1 MKMWMKKWMKRF
13 NRISIRKQFIIYFVV
28 IAVTI
33 GGSSMFIL
41 QQNAKVVE
49 KHERYLTYISKIIR
63 VSALKNENGRL
74 LQEILLYYKEE
85 DITDLH
91 ENIELSLELIEE
103 LLMDSP
109 SIDIS
114 VRFRIVNFLYKRF
127 ESQTEWMLR
136 LRRLEKVEGEDID
149 YDSTYYQVY
158 LNLLELIN
166 QMESQIREA
175 LKETSQ
181 ANITSVGKIKAS
193 NEILQRGLL
202 VIVFVILGLAVFFY
216 FAIAN
221 YITRLIHN
229 ILEMTKQLSKEEHP
243 KTLEL
248 TEGPEEVEELVARF
262 NELLLTMDSLHQ
274 KAEERKKL
282 ELELAEREVEKLKMS
297 ELLKEA
303 RLQGLQLQIQPHFL
317 FNTLNV
323 IAMMTMMDRTD
334 EVYELIIALSKFLRH
349 SLKKESSLVPLEEE
363 IDMIYQYLY
372 IIKARMSEQLTY
384 EVEVDVESTHLTLPL
399 YTLQPIVENAFKH
412 GLEDK
417 LGKGL
422 LKVSIKERV
431 RGGRRILLLRV
442 YDNGLGMSKEC
453 LQRIRGKVNVT
464 NIRFDQSSH
473 IGVEN
478 VAARLWMI
486 YEERVKY
493 QIHSKQG
500 TGTIFSIYII
510 LGRGD

>member
-1 MKMWMKKWMKRF
+1 
-13 NRISIRKQFIIYFVV
+13 
-28 IAVTI
+28 
-33 GGSSMFIL
+33 MFIL
-41 QQNAKVVE
+41 QRNAKVVE
-49 KHERYLTYISKIIR
+49 EHERYLTYISKIIR
-63 VSALKNENGRL
+63 LSGLKNENGRL

-85 DITDLH
+85 DITKLH
-91 ENIELSLELIEE
+91 ETIEVSLELVEE
-103 LLMDSP
+103 LIKDSP
-109 SIDIS
+109 SQEIR
-114 VRFRIVNFLYKRF
+114 VRFRMVNSLCKRF
-127 ESQTEWMLR
+127 ESQAEWMLR
-136 LRRLEKVEGEDID
+136 LRRLEMVEGEGID
-149 YDSTYYQVY
+149 YDSSYYQVY
-158 LNLLELIN
+158 LNLQEIISHI
-166 QMESQIREA
+166 ESQISDA
-175 LKETSQ
+175 LKETAQ
-181 ANITSVGKIKAS
+181 ANITSIGKIKAS
-193 NEILQRGLL
+193 NEILKRGILFIVL
-202 VIVFVILGLAVFFY
+202 VIFGLAVFFY

-221 YITRLIHN
+221 YITRLIGN

-243 KTLEL
+243 KTLAL

-274 KAEERKKL
+274 KADERKKL

-317 FNTLNV
+317 FNTLNA
-323 IAMMTMMDRTD
+323 IAMMAMMDKTD

-363 IDMIYQYLY
+363 IDMIHQYLY
-372 IIKARMSEQLTY
+372 IIKARMSEQLSY
-384 EVEVDVESTHLTLPL
+384 IVEVDVESNHLTLPL

-417 LGKGL
+417 LGKGV

-431 RGGRRILLLRV
+431 RNGRRILLLRV
-442 YDNGLGMSKEC
+442 YDDGLGMSKEC
-453 LQRIRGKVNVT
+453 LERIRRKVNVT
-464 NIRFDQSSH
+464 NIRFDQSNH

-486 YEERVKY
+486 YEERVQY

-510 LGRGD
+510 LGKGD